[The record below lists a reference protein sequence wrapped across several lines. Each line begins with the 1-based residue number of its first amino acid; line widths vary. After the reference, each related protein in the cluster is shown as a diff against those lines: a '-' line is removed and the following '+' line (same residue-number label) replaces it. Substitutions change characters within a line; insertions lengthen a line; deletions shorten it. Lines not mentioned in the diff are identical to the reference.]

1 MVHHVALCIL
11 AAYSR
16 TGILAFILQAGL
28 VARTFRIQNAFGTTG
43 FVRIAD
49 VLGQA
54 SALATIAYGVWTA
67 RGQSTRIRG
76 RCYCNW
82 WNDAALREWISG
94 ETFHARANWQVIEHV
109 TLSVHSARAWAR
121 VRTPLINAGEVTL
134 AFRAQNALWPALR
147 RYTDVIG

>member
-1 MVHHVALCIL
+1 MDTTADERIAHVSGWTRTDGDMVHHVALCIL

-76 RCYCNW
+76 RCYCN
-82 WNDAALREWISG
+82 
-94 ETFHARANWQVIEHV
+94 
-109 TLSVHSARAWAR
+109 
-121 VRTPLINAGEVTL
+121 
-134 AFRAQNALWPALR
+134 
-147 RYTDVIG
+147 